1 MNDRIA
7 ILGLGYVGLPLATEF
22 AKKFKVLGYDSDP
35 KRVNEL
41 NLLIDKTK
49 QVDPSKLKNSLK
61 RKLVLSSNENMLKDF
76 NVYISTVP
84 TPVSAKKKPD
94 LTYLISVSKT
104 IGKYLKKGDL
114 VIYESTV
121 YPGCTEEE
129 CIPVLEKSSGLTF
142 NKDFFCG
149 YSPER
154 INPNDKKH
162 TIKNI
167 VKITSGSNKKTA
179 LFVDNLYKK
188 IIKSGTHCTSS
199 IKIAEAAKVIENSQ
213 RDINIAFVNE
223 LAKICSLL
231 KIDTLD
237 VLEAASSKWNF
248 LNFKPGLVGGHCI
261 GVDPYYLTYKAQSVG
276 YHPEIILAGRRLN
289 DGMGAYISVQ
299 LVKAMLKK
307 LIHVQDSRVLVMGL
321 TFKEDCPDHR
331 IINCAFKLH
340 EENLDKQL
348 VLVSKDTNMR
358 LKARSLGLLAE
369 DYTTDAIEDVSH
381 IYPGSRLIEDVSS
394 AEIDMIYDADGVDFN
409 DLKSIKKPIPNENYI
424 LRNGQK
430 SVLAYFDP
438 FEKKITQI
446 NNLNAY
452 GITPRNAEQSFALNM
467 LLDER
472 IQLVTLSGKAGTG
485 KTLLAL
491 ACALEKRKRFRKIFL
506 ARPIVPLSNKDLGFL
521 PGDIHSKLD
530 PYMQPLF
537 DNLSVIRHQFK
548 SNEKRAQR
556 INEML
561 EEEKLL
567 ITPLAYI
574 RGRSLQKSF
583 FIVDEAQNLTPHEI
597 KTIITRAGEGTKVVF
612 TGDIHQIDHP
622 YLDKKSNGLTYLIS
636 RMKGQNVFAHI
647 TLEKGERS
655 DLAELAS
662 NLL

>member
-1 MNDRIA
+1 MANTSKKIFVLDTNV
-7 ILGLGYVGLPLATEF
+7 ILHDATCIQNFEDNEVVIPISALEELDQFKRGNEQIHYNAREF
-22 AKKFKVLGYDSDP
+22 LRLLDELSIDSNS
-35 KRVNEL
+35 NEL
-41 NLLIDKTK
+41 N
-49 QVDPSKLKNSLK
+49 Q
-61 RKLVLSSNENMLKDF
+61 
-76 NVYISTVP
+76 
-84 TPVSAKKKPD
+84 PD
-94 LTYLISVSKT
+94 
-104 IGKYLKKGDL
+104 GKIKVVVNHNWHPD
-114 VIYESTV
+114 V
-121 YPGCTEEE
+121 
-129 CIPVLEKSSGLTF
+129 EK
-142 NKDFFCG
+142 
-149 YSPER
+149 
-154 INPNDKKH
+154 
-162 TIKNI
+162 
-167 VKITSGSNKKTA
+167 
-179 LFVDNLYKK
+179 
-188 IIKSGTHCTSS
+188 
-199 IKIAEAAKVIENSQ
+199 
-213 RDINIAFVNE
+213 
-223 LAKICSLL
+223 
-231 KIDTLD
+231 
-237 VLEAASSKWNF
+237 
-248 LNFKPGLVGGHCI
+248 
-261 GVDPYYLTYKAQSVG
+261 
-276 YHPEIILAGRRLN
+276 
-289 DGMGAYISVQ
+289 
-299 LVKAMLKK
+299 
-307 LIHVQDSRVLVMGL
+307 

-358 LKARSLGLLAE
+358 LKARSLGLMAE
-369 DYTTDAIEDVSH
+369 DYTTDTIEDVNH
-381 IYPGSRLIEDVSS
+381 IYPGNRLIENVSS
-394 AEIDMIYDADGVDFN
+394 EEIDMIYNADGVDFKN
-409 DLKSIKKPIPNENYI
+409 LESIKKPVPNENYI

-438 FEKKITQI
+438 FEKEISQI

-548 SNEKRAQR
+548 SNEKRAHR
-556 INEML
+556 IKEML

-636 RMKGQNVFAHI
+636 RMKGQSVFAHI